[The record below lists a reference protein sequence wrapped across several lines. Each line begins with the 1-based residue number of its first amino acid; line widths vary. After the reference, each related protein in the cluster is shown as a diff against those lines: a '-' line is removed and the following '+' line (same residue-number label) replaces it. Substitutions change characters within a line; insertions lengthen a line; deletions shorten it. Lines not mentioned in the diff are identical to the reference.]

1 MTDKRFGLFRS
12 IFWPIHRGEVK
23 KVLSMLLLLFL
34 LCTCYSVLRNLKDA
48 LILTAKHSGAE
59 VIPFIKVW
67 GMLPAVFIATWF
79 YTRLRRWFHKE
90 AVFYILVSSFLSYF
104 LLFA

>member
-1 MTDKRFGLFRS
+1 MTDKRFGLLRS

-23 KVLSMLLLLFL
+23 KVISMLLLLFL

-67 GMLPAVFIATWF
+67 GMLPASFIAAWI
-79 YTRLRRWFHKE
+79 YTRLRRYFKKE
-90 AVFYILVSSFLSYF
+90 NVFYILITGF
-104 LLFA
+104 

>member
-1 MTDKRFGLFRS
+1 MTDKTRRFGLLGS

-34 LCTCYSVLRNLKDA
+34 LCMCYSVLRNLKDT

-67 GMLPAVFIATWF
+67 GMLPAAFIAAWTF
-79 YTRLRRWFHKE
+79 TRLRRYFSKE
-90 AVFYILVSSFLSYF
+90 KVFYILI
-104 LLFA
+104 